1 MTKKEKFLAVQWVAI
16 KLQVN
21 REMREE
27 IKRGRDTEQ
36 NRAMA
41 NDSFFEAR
49 GVAIVLDSIYSNA
62 SAVLNTMRQ
71 EIELKYG
78 IDNERIQYYADKLK

>member
-1 MTKKEKFLAVQWVAI
+1 MTRKEKFLAVRWVAI

-41 NDSFFEAR
+41 NDSFYEAR
-49 GVAIVLDSIYSNA
+49 GVAMVLSTIYKNA
-62 SAVLNTMRQ
+62 SSTLAIMRQ
-71 EIELKYG
+71 EIEDKYG
-78 IDNERIQYYADKLK
+78 IDNERIQYYADRLE